1 MTLQGNFI
9 DYILVFGGGVL
20 VSFTPCVYPLLPVT
34 VGYIGAKG
42 AGSKIKGFLLSL
54 VYVSGIAVTY
64 SILGLIAALTGSLF
78 GAISSHPIL
87 NLIVGII
94 FILFGLSLMEI
105 LSIPFPS
112 ISIKKTEGK
121 GFLSVFILG
130 LISGLVIGPCIAPA
144 LGAILAY
151 IASQGNMFYGASLLF
166 TFAYGMGLL
175 LILAGTFSGLL
186 LSLPK
191 SGAWLLKVKKMSG
204 LILILVG
211 VYFILKA
218 GRIIL

>member
-64 SILGLIAALTGSLF
+64 SILGLIAAVTGSLF
-78 GAISSHPIL
+78 GAISSHPIS

-105 LSIPFPS
+105 LKIPIPS
-112 ISIKKTEGK
+112 ISIKKTGGK
-121 GFLSVFILG
+121 GFLSVFVLG

-151 IASQGNMFYGASLLF
+151 TASQGNMFYGASLLF

-175 LILAGTFSGLL
+175 LILAGTFSGLF

-191 SGAWLLKVKKMSG
+191 SGAWLLKVKKISG
-204 LILILVG
+204 LILIIVG
-211 VYFILKA
+211 IYFILKA